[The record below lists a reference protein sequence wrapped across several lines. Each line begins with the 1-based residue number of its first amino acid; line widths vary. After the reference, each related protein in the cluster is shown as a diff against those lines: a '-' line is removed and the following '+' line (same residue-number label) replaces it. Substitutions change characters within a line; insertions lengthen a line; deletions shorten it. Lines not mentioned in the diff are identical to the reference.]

1 MCSSSAPQEV
11 LFQVKNDIGIITLNR
26 PKALN
31 ALNANMTK
39 QILPKMKEWEN
50 SVKFVII
57 EGSGGKA
64 FCAGG
69 DIVSITSLPK
79 GSEEQGQFFYNEYI
93 LNHLIGTYKV
103 PYVALIDGITM
114 GGGVGLSVH
123 APYRVATKKTLF
135 AMPETGIGLIPDV
148 GGSYFLPRLEGELG
162 TYLALTGHRLRGN
175 KSTLSHY
182 DAISIIDVCIGS
194 DCLHAGI
201 ATHGCNDIQAVKSD
215 LLEANTKEDIENVLE
230 KHSESFEEADF
241 SLEDKLPLIDEC
253 FKEDHVEGILY
264 NLGKVNDEWSQKT
277 SDLMLKMSPT
287 SMKVT
292 LKMLREGKHLDLK
305 KCLQME
311 YRLVRRCCEDSDF
324 YEGVRALLI
333 DKDNK
338 PKWNP
343 VKLADVNDTQLT
355 RYFSTLS
362 NGQELKL

>member
-1 MCSSSAPQEV
+1 M
-11 LFQVKNDIGIITLNR
+11 
-26 PKALN
+26 
-31 ALNANMTK
+31 
-39 QILPKMKEWEN
+39 
-50 SVKFVII
+50 
-57 EGSGGKA
+57 
-64 FCAGG
+64 
-69 DIVSITSLPK
+69 
-79 GSEEQGQFFYNEYI
+79 
-93 LNHLIGTYKV
+93 
-103 PYVALIDGITM
+103 
-114 GGGVGLSVH
+114 
-123 APYRVATKKTLF
+123 
-135 AMPETGIGLIPDV
+135 
-148 GGSYFLPRLEGELG
+148 
-162 TYLALTGHRLRGN
+162 
-175 KSTLSHY
+175 
-182 DAISIIDVCIGS
+182 
-194 DCLHAGI
+194 
-201 ATHGCNDIQAVKSD
+201 
-215 LLEANTKEDIENVLE
+215 LEANTKEDIENVLE

-305 KCLQME
+305 ECLQME